1 MNIYKTVRINY
12 IKSMRIYLVDLYED
26 HDVGENFD
34 FSERYYSCRMMIDT
48 EREVVKLTPS
58 LPEISSYNKVSD
70 GSPGDHHASWGLS
83 CQEHFAVIAEDGTV
97 LFSAKDYDRAERLKP
112 HSEFYVKF
120 QEFIDN
126 GWTLDSPAV
135 LLSDE
140 EDFIV

>member
-1 MNIYKTVRINY
+1 
-12 IKSMRIYLVDLYED
+12 MRIYLVDLYED
-26 HDVGENFD
+26 VEVGENFD
-34 FSERYYSCRMMIDT
+34 FRERCYSCRTDIDT
-48 EREVVKLTPS
+48 EREVVELTPS
-58 LPEISSYNKVSD
+58 RHDISSYIKTPD
-70 GSPGDHHASWGLS
+70 GNLGERYTSWGLAY
-83 CQEHFAVIAEDGTV
+83 QEHFAVIAEDGTV

>member
-1 MNIYKTVRINY
+1 
-12 IKSMRIYLVDLYED
+12 MRIYLVDLYED

-34 FSERYYSCRMMIDT
+34 FSERCYSCRTNIDT
-48 EREVVKLTPS
+48 EREVVVLTPGKHN
-58 LPEISSYNKVSD
+58 ISAYNKAGD
-70 GSPGDHHASWGLS
+70 GSCGERYTSWGLA

-97 LFSAKDYDRAERLKP
+97 LFSAKDYNRAERLDSD
-112 HSEFYVKF
+112 SEFYVKF

-126 GWTLDSPAV
+126 GWKVDSPAV